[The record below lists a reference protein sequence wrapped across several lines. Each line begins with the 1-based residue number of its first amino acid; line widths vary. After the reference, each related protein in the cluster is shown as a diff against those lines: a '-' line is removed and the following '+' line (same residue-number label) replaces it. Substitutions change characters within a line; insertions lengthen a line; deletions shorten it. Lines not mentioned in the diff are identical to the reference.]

1 MPKFVRQGDNTLIG
15 NNTFTGT
22 NTFSGSLVASGGTS
36 GGAGSFTTLTA
47 TGLTKT
53 PNRVSQNTVT
63 DVDAQNATPTIAQIL
78 GGVIVH
84 TSVTGAGTATV
95 PTGTAMSAGISG
107 VAVGSTIHWLYYN
120 DGSQTVTITA
130 ASGHTLVGGTAAVTT
145 GKWMPITSVCTA
157 ANTWVSYLTTL
168 M

>member
-22 NTFSGSLVASGGTS
+22 NTFSGTLVTS
-36 GGAGSFTTLTA
+36 GTLSV

-53 PNRVSQNTVT
+53 ANPVQTLTNT
-63 DVDAQNATPTIAQIL
+63 DVDAQNATPTAAQLL
-78 GGVIVH
+78 GGMITH
-84 TSVTGAGTATV
+84 TSVTGAGTCTV
-95 PTGTAMSAGISG
+95 PTGANMSSGIAS
-107 VAVGSTIHWLYYN
+107 AVGSTITWLYYN
-120 DGSQTVTITA
+120 DGSQTVTLTA

-145 GKWMPITSVCTA
+145 GKHMLVTSRCSATD
-157 ANTWVSYLTTL
+157 TWVSFLTTL